1 MRTSGGGSLTA
12 SGRRP
17 ARAATVRRHM
27 VKQRRPLS
35 VTRLRAF
42 REGLEA
48 ERAMLIGNVE
58 GLEAEADVKNWRE
71 SGFDDDPA
79 DAGSASFERETAQ
92 SLSLHA
98 RNLLGQID
106 DALRRMDEGMFG
118 DCIGCGL
125 RIELERLE
133 AIPYTTQ
140 CMDCRRREETGR

>member
-1 MRTSGGGSLTA
+1 M
-12 SGRRP
+12 
-17 ARAATVRRHM
+17 VR
-27 VKQRRPLS
+27 QRRPLS
-35 VTRLRAF
+35 DARLRAF
-42 REGLEA
+42 REGLEI
-48 ERAMLIGNVE
+48 ERAQLLGNVE

-106 DALRRMDEGMFG
+106 DALRRMDEGTYG

>member
-1 MRTSGGGSLTA
+1 M
-12 SGRRP
+12 
-17 ARAATVRRHM
+17 AR
-27 VKQRRPLS
+27 QRRPLS
-35 VTRLRAF
+35 ATRLRAF
-42 REGLEA
+42 GAGLIE
-48 ERAMLIGNVE
+48 ERAQLLGNVE
-58 GLEAEADVKNWRE
+58 GLDAEADVKNWRE

-98 RNLLGQID
+98 RNLLSQIE
-106 DALRRMDEGMFG
+106 DALRRLDDGTFG
-118 DCIGCGL
+118 DCVTCGR